1 MGSDEQQESIVT
13 LPNLTKTAKSNSGQK
28 NKALEKAIENKD
40 LAIIQDFLVSDSKLE
55 NIKSLS
61 KFYKSRLL
69 PLLLEFLDQPLRIE
83 SIRCIYEILQ
93 DVGNVDAF
101 SKVLIQRAVDF
112 NKLVYLKGKIDYLK
126 YLERVSSEDKVEN
139 EYFEDNLKNEV

>member
-1 MGSDEQQESIVT
+1 MGSDEQQESLVT
-13 LPNLTKTAKSNSGQK
+13 LPNLTKTAKNNSGQK

-126 YLERVSSEDKVEN
+126 YLERVSSEDKIEN
-139 EYFEDNLKNEV
+139 EYFEE